1 MDEMEVTN
9 DTQTSGVSFDDLPPE
24 SQRAVGM
31 LALNLGM
38 TMLGDIK
45 DFQQEMDEYL
55 DEIGS

>member
-1 MDEMEVTN
+1 MDEMDVTN
-9 DTQTSGVSFDDLPPE
+9 DTETTGISYDDLDPD
-24 SQRAVGM
+24 SQKAVGM
-31 LALNLGM
+31 MALNLGM